1 MTAIQSGN
9 KGWFVKVGLMV
20 LSMGMIGYLFITAHE
35 LEAIN
40 LEVNAIG
47 KIGFL
52 ESKWT
57 YFYLHL
63 ITIGPVF
70 ALSFDRKVAFY
81 KSWRH
86 LWPPI
91 LLVGAGF
98 ITWDVFFTFYGVWG
112 FNPKYLAGIH
122 FLRLP
127 IEEWMFFVSVPFACV
142 FIYECLNAYF
152 PEDSL
157 DRVETWITNFLILV
171 FGLTAL
177 FYYTKPYTFLTFGLS
192 SVFLILHRRHGT
204 KFVRKRFYL
213 SYIVVLIPFLLVN
226 GVLTGAF
233 TEEPIV
239 AYSEQAFMGKRIF
252 TIPVEDSIYG
262 FLLLMSIITGF
273 EKLKQ
278 NERRRNK

>member
-9 KGWFVKVGLMV
+9 KGWYVKVGLMV

-81 KSWRH
+81 KSWRY

-91 LLVGAGF
+91 LLVGTGF
-98 ITWDVFFTFYGVWG
+98 IIWDVFFTFYGVWG
-112 FNPKYLAGIH
+112 FNPEYLAGIH

-157 DRVETWITNFLILV
+157 GRVETWITNFLILV

-177 FYYTKPYTFLTFGLS
+177 FYYAKPYTFLTFGLS
-192 SVFLILHRRHGT
+192 SVFLILHRRYGT

>member
-1 MTAIQSGN
+1 
-9 KGWFVKVGLMV
+9 
-20 LSMGMIGYLFITAHE
+20 
-35 LEAIN
+35 
-40 LEVNAIG
+40 
-47 KIGFL
+47 
-52 ESKWT
+52 
-57 YFYLHL
+57 
-63 ITIGPVF
+63 
-70 ALSFDRKVAFY
+70 
-81 KSWRH
+81 
-86 LWPPI
+86 
-91 LLVGAGF
+91 
-98 ITWDVFFTFYGVWG
+98 VFFTFYGVWG

-192 SVFLILHRRHGT
+192 SVFLILHRRYGT